1 MPHSPRAI
9 CTGLCALALFC
20 GSAAAQDGITTGA
33 GVPEWVKKLA
43 IDPQSPAAQRYA
55 QHQKVRVANEKELR
69 KLRVKHF
76 GPIRKEEIRQ
86 EGLLKLREYTD
97 PALFPSLIEI
107 FGREQLDVRL
117 ATLDI
122 FEESRSHEGDTALTW
137 VGIFDEKPE
146 VRAAAISRLRKRIKT
161 EGETP
166 DGVRQVC
173 FEGIRSGKIPAMASS
188 ANLAVELQ
196 MLEAIPWL
204 INAQVSA
211 PQQQGS
217 GVGSGER
224 EGAMAW
230 ILVGTQIAFVSDV
243 TPVVGPGAVAFD
255 PQLSVV
261 TEGVIL
267 RVFDAVV
274 ISYNVDIHNALQQLG
289 SAAMDGQNLAHLG
302 WNTPAWKEW
311 YSKEFLPYQ
320 AKKAAAA
327 QAAAASGKG

>member
-1 MPHSPRAI
+1 MLYTPRAV
-9 CTGLCALALFC
+9 CTGLCALALLC
-20 GSAAAQDGITTGA
+20 GSAAAQDGITTGQ

-43 IDPQSPAAQRYA
+43 IDPQSPAAKRYA
-55 QHQKVRVANEKELR
+55 EHQKIRVANEKELR

-97 PALFPSLIEI
+97 PALFPSLLEI

-122 FEESRSHEGDTALTW
+122 FEESGSHEGDTALTW
-137 VGIFDEKPE
+137 AGIFDEKPE

-211 PQQQGS
+211 PQQQGA

-243 TPVVGPGAVAFD
+243 TPVVGPNAVAFD

-311 YSKEFLPYQ
+311 YTKEFLPYRAQ
-320 AKKAAAA
+320 KAAAA
-327 QAAAASGKG
+327 KAAAAPGPG

>member
-1 MPHSPRAI
+1 MPHPHRAVLSGI
-9 CTGLCALALFC
+9 CALALFC
-20 GSAAAQDGITTGA
+20 GSAAAQEGA
-33 GVPEWVKKLA
+33 ADVPEWVKKLA
-43 IDPQSPAAQRYA
+43 IDPQSPQAKRYA
-55 QHQKVRVANEKELR
+55 EHQKVRLAHEKELR

-86 EGLLKLREYTD
+86 EGLLRLREYTD

-107 FGREQLDVRL
+107 FAREQFDVRA

-122 FEESRSHEGDTALTW
+122 FEQSRSKEGDTALTW

-146 VRAAAISRLRKRIKT
+146 VRAAAISRLQKRIHQ

-173 FEGIRSGKIPAMASS
+173 FEGIRSGKVPAMASS
-188 ANLAVELQ
+188 ASLAVDLNI
-196 MLEAIPWL
+196 LEAIPWL
-204 INAQVSA
+204 INAQVTGGPSSTGA
-211 PQQQGS
+211 A
-217 GVGSGER
+217 VGGTGDR
-224 EGAMAW
+224 DGALAW

-261 TEGVIL
+261 TEGVLL

-274 ISYNVDIHNALQQLG
+274 ITYNVDIHNALQQLG
-289 SAAMDGQNLAHLG
+289 SRAMDGQNLAHLG

-311 YSKEFLPYQ
+311 YAKEFLPYQ
-320 AKKAAAA
+320 AEKAARAAAA
-327 QAAAASGKG
+327 GKG